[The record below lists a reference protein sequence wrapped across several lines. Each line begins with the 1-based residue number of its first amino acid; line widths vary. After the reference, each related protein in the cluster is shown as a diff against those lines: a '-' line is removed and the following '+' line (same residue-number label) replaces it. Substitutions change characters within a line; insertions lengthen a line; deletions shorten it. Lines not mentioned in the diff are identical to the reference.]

1 MVTLTNNEELVL
13 LDIIQDAETS
23 TGGDFTY
30 SEDAYKGGYAQN
42 FLTAKQFAGVVGSLA
57 KKGLISCETGRNSL
71 NGQICASGSFQYLS
85 KDEYAA
91 YLPGYVAAQPL
102 EAKEEAPEVVE
113 EVVEQ
118 AVEVEEVVEEA
129 VEAPV
134 DLQAAI
140 EALQAETKALQAEA
154 EAVRKEAELL
164 ETYKQAILAKLEA
177 EADLVKAKVELE
189 EAKGNLEGAGGS
201 RLQHYF
207 ATEAPSGAFPTS
219 KKDQNISRLL
229 DI

>member
-57 KKGLISCETGRNSL
+57 KKRLISCEVGRNEL
-71 NGQICASGSFQYLS
+71 NGQICAAGTFGYLS

-102 EAKEEAPEVVE
+102 EVKEEAPEVVE

-118 AVEVEEVVEEA
+118 AVEVEVVEEA

-164 ETYKQAILAKLEA
+164 EAYKEALRAKLEA

-189 EAKGNLEGAGGS
+189 EAKG
-201 RLQHYF
+201 
-207 ATEAPSGAFPTS
+207 TPSGGPRPARKTLDN
-219 KKDQNISRLL
+219 KKNLSNSL
-229 DI
+229 DV